1 MSDLQQLTDWCFS
14 ILPGHVSAPDIL
26 QLQPVSG
33 DAGFRN
39 YFRLNTRPTLIAVHA
54 PPEQE
59 DVPGFVDKALFFS
72 GADIHVPRVYAVDY
86 AQGHMLIEDLGDT
99 LLLDELNPQSVDA
112 HYQSANILLLKLQNL
127 ETVPLF
133 EPYNSDKLAQ
143 EMQLFPE
150 WFVNQ
155 LLQINVDDKFQTII
169 EQVYSL
175 LIDNALQQ
183 PQVIV
188 HRDYHARNLMLQADG
203 SLGVIDFQDAVVGA
217 VTYDLV
223 SLLRDCY
230 IRWPAHQV
238 EKWAFGFYRQAT
250 ALNQLECIGEQQFL
264 RWFNLMGLQRH
275 IKVLGIFAR
284 LWLRDGKPGYL
295 KDLPLVMRYV
305 LEQTATYEEFK
316 PFHQWLISVMLPVAK
331 QQYWY
336 QPWERAGENL

>member
-1 MSDLQQLTDWCFS
+1 MSVIPLLTDWCFS
-14 ILPGHVSAPDIL
+14 FLPGHVLAPDIL
-26 QLQPVSG
+26 QLQSVSG
-33 DAGFRN
+33 DAGFRS
-39 YFRLNTRPTLIAVHA
+39 YFRLNTLPTLIAVHA
-54 PPEQE
+54 PPEHE
-59 DVPGFVDKALFFS
+59 NVPGFVDKALFFS
-72 GADIHVPRVYAVDY
+72 DADIHVPRVYAVDY
-86 AQGHMLIEDLGDT
+86 AQGYMLLEDLGDT
-99 LLLDELNPQSVDA
+99 LLLNDLNPRSVDM
-112 HYQSANILLLKLQNL
+112 HYRSANDLLLRIQNL

-133 EPYNSDKLAQ
+133 DSYNSEKLAQ

-150 WFVNQ
+150 WFVKQ
-155 LLQINVDDKFQTII
+155 LLQVNVDDEFQTLM
-169 EQVYSL
+169 EQVFAV

-188 HRDYHARNLMLQADG
+188 HRDYHARNLMLQVDG

-230 IRWPAHQV
+230 IRWPAQQV
-238 EKWAFGFYRQAT
+238 EKWAVDFYRQAT
-250 ALNQLECIGEQQFL
+250 ALNQLEPIGEQQFL

-305 LEQTATYEEFK
+305 LEQAASYAEFK
-316 PFHQWLISVMLPVAK
+316 PFHQWLMSVMLPVAK
-331 QQYWY
+331 QQNWY
-336 QPWERAGENL
+336 QPWERAGETL